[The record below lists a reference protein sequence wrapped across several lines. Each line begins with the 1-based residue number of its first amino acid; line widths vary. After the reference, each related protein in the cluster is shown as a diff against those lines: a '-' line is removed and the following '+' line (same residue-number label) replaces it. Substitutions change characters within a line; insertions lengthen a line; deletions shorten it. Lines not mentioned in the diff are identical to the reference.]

1 MYKAIHN
8 QPHGL
13 EIAVGVFAAQKA
25 AVGNAENRDT
35 VFCFRVFRFLFH
47 IVPDDARNAG
57 RGNEQ
62 AFGLPGFHDVGDTAP
77 QFFHAAEDAV
87 LFLQVGGN
95 QRNRIH
101 SFILVIS
108 DDAVLGAQIHQRR
121 HVGAAQGTV
130 EDDRAALAE
139 AHRPPYAGHGAAAG
153 FIFCKKPFGG

>member
-1 MYKAIHN
+1 MK
-8 QPHGL
+8 
-13 EIAVGVFAAQKA
+13 IAVRVFAAQKA
-25 AVGNAENRDT
+25 AVGDAENRDT

-47 IVPDDARNAG
+47 IVPDDARYTG

-77 QFFHAAEDAV
+77 QFFYAAEDAV

-130 EDDRAALAE
+130 EDDRTAVAE
-139 AHRPPYAGHGAAAG
+139 AHCAPYAGHGAAAG
-153 FIFCKKPFGG
+153 FILCKKPFGG